1 VGIFFAP
8 ADLAA
13 RAPGSGTAVFAITAL
28 ALMPVALAF
37 AVLGG
42 RFDEDGGPV
51 VFARDAFGRVAAFVV
66 GWIAY
71 VSAIAS
77 AAAVIVGLTT
87 AAGPVVGIEGPMAV
101 RVAATVLAAILAL
114 LCARGLRLSA
124 RTWTALTA
132 LKLVPLLALAIAFLV
147 SPGVPAAA
155 SAVVSP
161 RAIEPS
167 LAAAALIATFAF
179 QGFEIVPVM
188 AGQAQRPS
196 VSVPL
201 ATIGSLVVAALL
213 YIVLQAACAA
223 ALPDLA
229 GSRAP
234 LVDAAMV
241 HGGSGLAAFVGA
253 GTSISALGIAFA
265 MMAAT
270 PFYLR
275 ALARVDGLGLRIETV
290 DERGV
295 PSRALL
301 ITWALVTLLIQAGG
315 RGELFALSS
324 IAVLSQYLVTAAA
337 LLALALRRQRGLTT
351 RHAILA
357 VPAGI
362 VAMAIAA
369 GASPREAM
377 VAAAALV
384 AGLIIRAA
392 LHRARVTASE

>member
-1 VGIFFAP
+1 MGIFFAP

-13 RAPGSGTAVFAITAL
+13 RAPGSGTAVFALTAL
-28 ALMPVALAF
+28 ALVPVALAF

-51 VFARDAFGRVAAFVV
+51 VFARDAFGPLAAFVV

-87 AAGPVVGIEGPMAV
+87 AAGPVVGIEGPIPV
-101 RVAATVLAAILAL
+101 RVAATLLAAILAL

-124 RTWTALTA
+124 RTWTALTV
-132 LKLVPLLALAIAFLV
+132 LKLVPLLALAIVFLV

-155 SAVVSP
+155 SAVAAP
-161 RAIEPS
+161 IRLDPS
-167 LAAAALIATFAF
+167 WPAAALIATFAF

-196 VSVPL
+196 VSVPV
-201 ATIGSLVVAALL
+201 ATVGSLVIAALL
-213 YIVLQAACAA
+213 YVVLQAACEA
-223 ALPDLA
+223 ALPGLA
-229 GSRAP
+229 SSRAP
-234 LVDAAMV
+234 LADAAMV
-241 HGGSGLAAFVGA
+241 HGGPGLAAFVGA
-253 GTSISALGIAFA
+253 GTSVSALGIAFA

-270 PFYLR
+270 PFYLA
-275 ALARVDGLGLRIETV
+275 ALARVDRLGMRIEVV

-295 PSRALL
+295 PPRALL
-301 ITWALVTLLIQAGG
+301 LTWLLVTLLIQAGG

-337 LLALALRRQRGLTT
+337 LLALAVRRQRGLGT
-351 RHAILA
+351 RHAALA

-384 AGLIIRAA
+384 AGLVIRAV
-392 LHRARVTASE
+392 LHRVRGT